1 MTLLKVSVIL
11 PFYGYSK
18 YLSESIDSVLNQT
31 LKDIEVIAVEDAK
44 DGRFENEAT
53 LEKYKHDPRIRYLKN
68 KIREGLSG
76 SLNKGMSSARAD
88 YIARQDADDISL
100 PDRLSLQYNFLKESD
115 GVVVGINMIII
126 DDDGEVTGSRKYPE
140 TIKGKAML
148 LRNLVADPAVM
159 FDKKTILSLGGYDP
173 KMRNG
178 EAYDLWLRLLDKGY
192 KIYNLP
198 NYLIKYRYHK
208 GALKYRVFKRAVLE
222 TMKLQVKVIR
232 KYKNIGFNILF
243 PIYFLAEII
252 LLILPARFGYALV
265 KKISVRGKLAE
276 ESN

>member
-1 MTLLKVSVIL
+1 
-11 PFYGYSK
+11 
-18 YLSESIDSVLNQT
+18 
-31 LKDIEVIAVEDAK
+31 IAERV
-44 DGRFENEAT
+44 N
-53 LEKYKHDPRIRYLKN
+53 
-68 KIREGLSG
+68 
-76 SLNKGMSSARAD
+76 
-88 YIARQDADDISL
+88 
-100 PDRLSLQYNFLKESD
+100 
-115 GVVVGINMIII
+115 GVVIGINMIII
-126 DDDGEVTGSRKYPE
+126 NDDEEVKGYRKYPKM
-140 TIKGKAML
+140 IKGKAML

-173 KMRNG
+173 EMRNG

-222 TMKLQVKVIR
+222 TMKLQIKAIR

-252 LLILPARFGYALV
+252 LLILPARFGYSLV
-265 KKISVRGKLAE
+265 EKISVRGELAE
-276 ESN
+276 EST